1 MLNNYIINVNDA
13 WKCLDDALLDTQSK
27 YKKDRCDCK
36 IERSYDYACTKI
48 NCTKN

>member
-27 YKKDRCDCK
+27 YKKIGVIVK
-36 IERSYDYACTKI
+36 
-48 NCTKN
+48 